1 MNNSVAT
8 KVKEGHEYCL
18 VIHCVAHRL
27 KLAILAAI
35 KGHNGLIYK
44 HYKHSSKALRKREI
58 RNIAEAM
65 EFKLLKPNQ
74 EPSGL
79 PHGESDQKI
88 SNLI

>member
-27 KLAILAAI
+27 ELAILAAI

-44 HYKHSSKALRKREI
+44 HYTHSSKALRKREI

-65 EFKLLKPNQ
+65 HGIQITEA
-74 EPSGL
+74 EPGTKWTTTWR
-79 PHGESDQKI
+79 ER
-88 SNLI
+88 